1 MAKQDFSVGSAQ
13 SSFTPKPITRPRYI
27 ATFNTRAAG
36 IPCQVG
42 VTSWDKFVP
51 ARVCGPVELCYP
63 AEGGDGTWELL
74 DLRGRPAPWLEA
86 KLTQDDLV
94 RLERE
99 VFDHME
105 RGIGEGD
112 WK

>member
-13 SSFTPKPITRPRYI
+13 SSFTPKLTTRSRYL
-27 ATFNTRAAG
+27 AAFGTRAAG

-51 ARVCGPVELCYP
+51 ERIDGPVELCYP

-74 DLRGRPAPWLEA
+74 DRCGLPAPWLEA

-94 RLERE
+94 RIECE

-105 RGIGEGD
+105 RGD
-112 WK
+112 DL